1 MAYPYLLLRVL
12 FLACRAV
19 KRRSP
24 VLHDSFDDATAAGC
38 AALLA
43 FTIVNTKVVLEHA
56 KLAIG
61 ELVIAQ
67 ARTAVFDR
75 LVEHRFDAFDQPFRT
90 LVRRAAAIGNGRC
103 EAEWLK
109 PGAVQRLAD

>member
-1 MAYPYLLLRVL
+1 MRRAPPSPRVRGEVIL
-12 FLACRAV
+12 FLTARAI
-19 KRRSP
+19 KRRAA
-24 VLHDSFDDATAAGC
+24 VLHQTFDRTGATRRAAFLPLAVVDAK
-38 AALLA
+38 
-43 FTIVNTKVVLEHA
+43 IVLEHA
-56 KLAIG
+56 ELAIG

-103 EAEWLK
+103 EAEW
-109 PGAVQRLAD
+109 